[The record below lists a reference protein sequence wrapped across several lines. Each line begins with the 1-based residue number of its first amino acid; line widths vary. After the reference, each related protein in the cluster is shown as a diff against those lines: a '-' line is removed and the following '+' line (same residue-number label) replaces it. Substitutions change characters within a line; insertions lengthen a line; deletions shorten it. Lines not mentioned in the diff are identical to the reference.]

1 MKKVLQPSALLHLLA
16 AFFSGLPPRR
26 FVVVENLPFGM
37 ISGSRTEPPGYLARP
52 YAARLY
58 EHAAREKLVSGE
70 TPPLARGAVPCKDC
84 TGDEL
89 CPYIDELCP

>member
-58 EHAAREKLVSGE
+58 EHGKNLVSGE
-70 TPPLARGAVPCKDC
+70 TPPLARGGTVLVP
-84 TGDEL
+84 T
-89 CPYIDELCP
+89 YTSYS

>member
-58 EHAAREKLVSGE
+58 EHGKSSCPER
-70 TPPLARGAVPCKDC
+70 PLRWRVVIIHIQ
-84 TGDEL
+84 
-89 CPYIDELCP
+89 Y